1 MFLRA
6 GIGVFVVAALGIL
19 GAGIGVF
26 VVAALGFLW
35 SWHWVFECR
44 HWCFCDSRLV
54 ASVRVDSVLES
65 QLIGPPAS
73 ITTCPALTFESP

>member
-1 MFLRA
+1 M
-6 GIGVFVVAALGIL
+6 V
-19 GAGIGVF
+19 
-26 VVAALGFLW
+26 FLW

-54 ASVRVDSVLES
+54 ASVKVDSVLES

-73 ITTCPALTFESP
+73 ITTCPALTSLRGETLLKESHRAGS